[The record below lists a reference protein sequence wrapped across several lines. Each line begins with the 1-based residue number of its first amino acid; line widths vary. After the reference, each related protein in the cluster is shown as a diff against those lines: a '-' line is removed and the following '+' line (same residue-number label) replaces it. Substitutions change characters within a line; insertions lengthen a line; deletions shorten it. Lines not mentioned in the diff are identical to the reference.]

1 MSHAATFH
9 ALHKGPDILIL
20 PNAWDAA
27 SAAVM
32 ADAGARAVASSSAA
46 VAWAHG
52 YADGDHL
59 PVPILI
65 RALEEIARVLPV
77 PLTADIEG
85 GYTDDLATLAETI
98 RAVVG
103 AGAVGINLEDGTR
116 APDLHARKIEAARKA
131 AAGAGVELFINARTD
146 VFLKRLVPKADAEAE
161 AVRRAALYTQAGAS
175 GIFIPFANEAA
186 LIGRLA
192 AAVSLPLNIMGFAG
206 VPKAADL
213 QALGVRRLSS
223 ATGLFRAAFAAVKRV
238 TEAYLADGDPG
249 AVAVAAQGAPDLNA
263 RFG

>member
-27 SAAVM
+27 SAAIM
-32 ADAGARAVASSSAA
+32 ADAGARAVATSSAA

-59 PVPILI
+59 PVPILV
-65 RALEEIARVLPV
+65 RALEEIARILPV

-98 RAVVG
+98 RAVIG

-116 APDLHARKIEAARKA
+116 DPDLHARKIEAARKA
-131 AAGAGVELFINARTD
+131 AAGAGVDLFINARTD
-146 VFLKRLVPKADAEAE
+146 VYLKRLVPAEQAEAE
-161 AVRRAALYTQAGAS
+161 AVRRAGLYAGAGAS
-175 GIFIPFANEAA
+175 GIFIPFANDAA

-192 AAVSLPLNIMGFAG
+192 AAVALPLNIMGFAG

-213 QALGVRRLSS
+213 QALGARRLSS
-223 ATGLFRAAFAAVKRV
+223 ATGLFRAAFATVKRV
-238 TEAYLADGDPG
+238 TEAFLADGDPD
-249 AVAVAAQGAPDLNA
+249 AVAQATQGAPDLNA